1 MRDKKKRMF
10 NLIFLA
16 VVFLLTLAGVF
27 RGESLS
33 DLIRTVADADGKWLL
48 GAVLCVVVFV
58 ALGALIIRIML
69 GRIRQKAG
77 YGKCL
82 LFSSIGYFF
91 GNITPFAGGGP
102 PMQIYYMKKEKI
114 PIPVSSLVMLLIT
127 LMYKMV
133 LVAVGFALIFF
144 GQGILRQY
152 FRGVLPIFG
161 VGLFL
166 NAGFSFL
173 LCLFIFHHK
182 KKKKGMVK
190 GLGWLE
196 KKRLMKHKEG
206 RREKLEAAMDR
217 YKSTAAFFKDHV
229 PLMIFVFLITVAQR
243 FVLFAATWFVY
254 RAFGLSGKSFWL
266 LVILQASI
274 SVSADMLPLPGGMG
288 ASEMIF
294 LKIFAPVF
302 GSAMV
307 LPGMILS
314 RGISYYA
321 ELFLC
326 GVMTLMGHFYF
337 QRGERQEGSVSET

>member
-1 MRDKKKRMF
+1 MRDKKKRIV

-27 RGESLS
+27 KGESLS
-33 DLIRTVADADGKWLL
+33 DLVRTVADADGRWLL
-48 GAVLCVVVFV
+48 GAVFCVLAFI
-58 ALGALIIRIML
+58 AIGALIIRIMM

-82 LFSSIGYFF
+82 LFSGIGYFF
-91 GNITPFAGGGP
+91 GSITPFAGGGP

-127 LMYKMV
+127 LMYKLV
-133 LVAVGFALIFF
+133 LVAVGFGLVIF
-144 GQGILRQY
+144 GQDILQKY
-152 FRGVLPIFG
+152 FHGVIPIFSL
-161 VGLFL
+161 GLFL

-173 LCLFIFHHK
+173 LFLFIFHPNLAK
-182 KKKKGMVK
+182 RRLVK
-190 GLGWLE
+190 GLRWLE
-196 KKRLMKHKEG
+196 RKRLMKHKEG
-206 RREKLEAAMDR
+206 REERLVAAMDR
-217 YKSTAAFFKDHV
+217 YQSTAAFFKDHIPV
-229 PLMIFVFLITVAQR
+229 MILVFLISVVQR

-254 RAFGLSGKSFWL
+254 RAFGLSGESFWMI
-266 LVILQASI
+266 VVLQVSI

-288 ASEMIF
+288 ASEAIF

-314 RGISYYA
+314 RGISYYV

-326 GVMTLMGHFYF
+326 ALMSIIGHFYF
-337 QRGERQEGSVSET
+337 QRAGSREEGANET